1 MSVMDMIMPSVF
13 LRRALL
19 LDAVC
24 SGAMGLL
31 LAIGAAP
38 LGWWFRLPEALLRE
52 AGIFLVVFAAALVWM
67 ASRQV
72 LPRMVVLAV
81 ITGNALWA
89 IDSVLLLLPG
99 WIAPNMLG
107 GVFILVQA
115 VIVGALA
122 ELEYVGLR
130 RSPGVAVA

>member
-1 MSVMDMIMPSVF
+1 MDMIMPSVF

-19 LDAVC
+19 LDAAC

-38 LGWWFRLPEALLRE
+38 LGWWFHLPEALLRE
-52 AGIFLVVFAAALVWM
+52 AGIFLAVFAAALVWL
-67 ASRQV
+67 ASRQA
-72 LPRMVVLAV
+72 LPRLVVLGV
-81 ITGNALWA
+81 VTGNALWA

-99 WIAPNMLG
+99 WIAPNLLG
-107 GVFILVQA
+107 GSFILVQA

-130 RSPGVAVA
+130 RSPGIAAATA